1 MSLYP
6 TVYTPTNTLAA
17 AVEEQVAAEHGP
29 TTQQYFHVAPD
40 GKEEPYSPEV
50 CQRLQMAMATM
61 PGGGRL
67 TVASSLPFEV
77 RWGSEAT
84 SQKLSQPPPSGI
96 IQVNVNSQ
104 NTRIVFAKHGASAR
118 EWSLSAPSCNE
129 FQTEAFEAASSDV
142 GLSGASLATSSG
154 SGAAVGAL
162 TEGECAWRFV
172 ILSSAQNDGMAM
184 VLGVA
189 GEAGLHGPAWGLLPA
204 KGRVIATQTATEFG
218 AWGAQLPGVSLQ
230 PGQANGALVDVRVS
244 TDRRLL
250 FRLSVPS
257 SSYVSPWQDA
267 QLSTALPPRVRPW
280 ALLMRSGDSVSLSR
294 QPPPAA

>member
-1 MSLYP
+1 MTTVIACTPLASLIA
-6 TVYTPTNTLAA
+6 LLIACMHAA
-17 AVEEQVAAEHGP
+17 RLSEEQVSAAEAWCDEIGVGSLAELP
-29 TTQQYFHVAPD
+29 AHVAVDSEEGRALVNALGLKPIP
-40 GKEEPYSPEV
+40 GKKLLRTLADLKPPATALSAAADESP
-50 CQRLQMAMATM
+50 T
-61 PGGGRL
+61 
-67 TVASSLPFEV
+67 
-77 RWGSEAT
+77 
-84 SQKLSQPPPSGI
+84 PPPP
-96 IQVNVNSQ
+96 
-104 NTRIVFAKHGASAR
+104 
-118 EWSLSAPSCNE
+118 PSCNE

-162 TEGECAWRFV
+162 AEGECAWRFV

-218 AWGAQLPGVSLQ
+218 AWGAQLRGVSLQ

-257 SSYVSPWQDA
+257 SSYVGPWQDA

-294 QPPPAA
+294 HPHPAA